1 MDVRLSDEQLALRD
15 AAAAVV
21 RKLGPGSVA
30 DLDDAARATRLDAAI
45 AAAGWRELRTADD
58 DGSPLA
64 SAVEVAI
71 VAEELA
77 RGPADAAFIGP
88 VLAGELRRIAG
99 ASASKVPETIT
110 LRRDLADLARGAVAA
125 IVIDASGARRALR
138 IGADVSDSRQTTVV
152 SVPLAAVSTDA
163 VDLTRSSVVI
173 DPADGETE
181 PVGGVTDDAVVRFA
195 ALGLAV
201 GSADLVGVMR
211 GALDL
216 ACEYVA
222 TRRQYDVAVG
232 SFQAVQHL
240 LADAHVAMEGSRSIA
255 LQAAWAVDA
264 LDSRD
269 ALAAAAASK
278 AYCSRAARLVCETSI
293 QPHGGIG
300 NTWECKAHLYLRRAL
315 VSTDLFGGVG
325 PSLQRV
331 LAHETGGGDGLR

>member
-1 MDVRLSDEQLALRD
+1 MDVRLSDEQRALRD

-21 RKLGPGSVA
+21 TKLGPGSVA
-30 DLDDAARATRLDAAI
+30 DLDDAERATRLDAAI
-45 AAAGWRELRTADD
+45 AAAGWRDLRMADD

-64 SAVEVAI
+64 SAVEVAL

-88 VLAGELRRIAG
+88 VLAGELRRLAG
-99 ASASKVPETIT
+99 APASEVPETIAMQ
-110 LRRDLADLARGAVAA
+110 RDLAALARGTAPA
-125 IVIDASGARRALR
+125 IAIDAFGARKALR
-138 IGADVSDSRQTTVV
+138 VGAGVSDSRQTTVV
-152 SVPLAAVSTDA
+152 SVPVAAVSTDA
-163 VDLTRSSVVI
+163 VDLTRSAVVI
-173 DPADGETE
+173 DAADGEIE
-181 PVGGVTDDAVVRFA
+181 PVGGVVDDALVRFA

-255 LQAAWAVDA
+255 LHAAWAVDA
-264 LDSRD
+264 LDPRD
-269 ALAAAAASK
+269 ALAVAAASK
-278 AYCSRAARLVCETSI
+278 AYCARAARLVCETSI
-293 QPHGGIG
+293 QAHGGIG
-300 NTWECKAHLYLRRAL
+300 NTWDCKAHLYLRRAL
-315 VSTDLFGGVG
+315 VSTELFGGVG
-325 PSLQRV
+325 PSLQLV
-331 LAHETGGGDGLR
+331 LAHETGVGDGLR